1 MSSRRKVWKCC
12 AIFFATLTCTG
23 CFDQVE
29 VDNLNTVVGLGIDQL
44 DNKNVEVT
52 VEIVNSTSQSASPDD
67 KKKSG
72 GKTESQTFVYSS
84 KAKSIPEA
92 LDKYLSKL
100 SKVLYLP
107 HNSIV
112 VFGQTYAQHG
122 IDDAFDY
129 LERSRYYRRNQLWV
143 VTHTSARQL
152 LESNAQTQPINALA
166 MRNLVEQMAKSSKL
180 YETDQLRVMRQYLSV
195 SNSPV
200 VSCVDID
207 ETGNPY
213 LAGLGVFRHAKL
225 AAVLPMDESQS
236 LTWLLCNS
244 KQMVLTIPTAKRDE
258 VKNTASIRI
267 LRMNRRVHCRI
278 EHGEPVFEVAIQ
290 GKAEIEHLPE
300 QTQLTPQFMKLLQS
314 NVDKKIVAD
323 MKNTVDHLQ
332 KIDCDATQFGNV
344 LFRTNPNVWR
354 NLADNWQ
361 ETFPHL
367 KVSYTADIDLLGNG
381 LTSTPPVS
389 TYSPKGISPGLQNKE

>member
-1 MSSRRKVWKCC
+1 
-12 AIFFATLTCTG
+12 
-23 CFDQVE
+23 
-29 VDNLNTVVGLGIDQL
+29 
-44 DNKNVEVT
+44 
-52 VEIVNSTSQSASPDD
+52 
-67 KKKSG
+67 
-72 GKTESQTFVYSS
+72 
-84 KAKSIPEA
+84 
-92 LDKYLSKL
+92 
-100 SKVLYLP
+100 
-107 HNSIV
+107 
-112 VFGQTYAQHG
+112 
-122 IDDAFDY
+122 
-129 LERSRYYRRNQLWV
+129 
-143 VTHTSARQL
+143 
-152 LESNAQTQPINALA
+152 
-166 MRNLVEQMAKSSKL
+166 
-180 YETDQLRVMRQYLSV
+180 
-195 SNSPV
+195 
-200 VSCVDID
+200 
-207 ETGNPY
+207 
-213 LAGLGVFRHAKL
+213 
-225 AAVLPMDESQS
+225 MDESQS

-332 KIDCDATQFGNV
+332 KIDCDAIQFGNV

-354 NLADNWQ
+354 NLADNCQ